1 MELHLKITFKKI
13 HLYCQYFCIKKN
25 VIFLMQKYSASFV
38 SCSFYTITYSEDMY
52 AVVLHQTNISY
63 SNEMQRMYNHVVGRA
78 GSIPS
83 PIYSILLGGILH
95 KYDDL

>member
-1 MELHLKITFKKI
+1 
-13 HLYCQYFCIKKN
+13 
-25 VIFLMQKYSASFV
+25 MQKYSASFV

-83 PIYSILLGGILH
+83 PIYPYFLVVSYTSTTTSKDCDCPLLIII
-95 KYDDL
+95 KKT

>member
-1 MELHLKITFKKI
+1 
-13 HLYCQYFCIKKN
+13 
-25 VIFLMQKYSASFV
+25 
-38 SCSFYTITYSEDMY
+38 MY

>member
-1 MELHLKITFKKI
+1 
-13 HLYCQYFCIKKN
+13 
-25 VIFLMQKYSASFV
+25 MQKYSASFV

-63 SNEMQRMYNHVVGRA
+63 SNEMQRMYNHAVGRA